1 MKALLVPFAVMIFA
15 TSAMAQT
22 GQSDVDARSDSGSL
36 SAGQKESMPSTEGKG
51 ENQHQEPQTGA
62 SSDTEYN
69 ASTGASTGEQGM
81 QAEDDGDASL
91 KKPITSDPEGVS
103 E

>member
-1 MKALLVPFAVMIFA
+1 MKALLVPFAVVIFA
-15 TSAMAQT
+15 TSAAAQT

-36 SAGQKESMPSTEGKG
+36 SAGQKESMPSTQSEG
-51 ENQHQEPQTGA
+51 ENLRQEPVSGA
-62 SSDTEYN
+62 ASDTEYD
-69 ASTGASTGEQGM
+69 ASTGASTGEQGT